1 MTDKASGTPSLA
13 PSRRERQQALHRAE
27 IMEAAV
33 ELFYRQGY
41 NGVAVQE
48 IALSAEFG
56 VGTLYRLFPGGK
68 EDIYVALQDMVITA
82 FENNVADNLKNVRE
96 EHQIIRQYIRAAADV
111 YAEYPREMAVYLR
124 DHTGVGMDL
133 GRGMGKDL
141 ADRYRACAD
150 KVKQALTSGM
160 QKGLFRPMP
169 PDAAVR
175 VLRAVIN
182 GFFWTWLEQPDQG
195 PAINQLVGLIEEVFL
210 RGVELSN

>member
-1 MTDKASGTPSLA
+1 
-13 PSRRERQQALHRAE
+13 
-27 IMEAAV
+27 MEAAV

-41 NGVAVQE
+41 HGVPVQE
-48 IALSAEFG
+48 IAQKSEFG

-68 EDIYVALQDMVITA
+68 EDIYIALQDKVITA
-82 FENNVADNLKNVRE
+82 FETNVARNLKDVHD
-96 EHQIIRQYIRAAADV
+96 EHQIIRHYIRAAADV

-124 DHTGVGMDL
+124 NHAGIGLDL
-133 GRGMGKDL
+133 GRGMGKEL
-141 ADRYRACAD
+141 ADRYQACAD
-150 KVKQALTSGM
+150 KVKQAVTSGM

-195 PAINQLVGLIEEVFL
+195 PAINNLVGLIEEVFL